1 MHLRQE
7 DRLTQQRW
15 ILLRQLALQVGQL
28 SGCFAHDEA
37 QEVARERQP
46 QSDAVDEGEPTHATD
61 RLVTTERARV
71 DLRHDER
78 AIVARHAHALRQSLG
93 A

>member
-28 SGCFAHDEA
+28 GRCFAHDEA
-37 QEVARERQP
+37 QEVAREGQP